1 MSVSR
6 PRPSIFSI
14 AETCPERVNKGV
26 GSNVKPQYQPH
37 LLLTNPP
44 AAKDVT
50 LELLLASQSH
60 MGHSTSTWHPANAR
74 YIFGIR
80 EGIHIISL
88 DVTAAH
94 LRRAARIVSG
104 TTERAGIV
112 VFVGTRKGQRRCV
125 VRAAELAGGCHVY
138 DRWVA
143 GAITN
148 AQQTLAGKVRAK
160 VVDEFDREMPGF
172 ESSLEDRAV
181 LKPDLVVCLNPKENY
196 VLLHECRL
204 SNIPTIGIVDTNV
217 DPSWV
222 TYPIPANDDR

>member
-1 MSVSR
+1 
-6 PRPSIFSI
+6 
-14 AETCPERVNKGV
+14 
-26 GSNVKPQYQPH
+26 
-37 LLLTNPP
+37 
-44 AAKDVT
+44 
-50 LELLLASQSH
+50 

-88 DVTAAH
+88 DATAAH
-94 LRRAARIVSG
+94 LRRAAKIVSG

-112 VFVGTRKGQRRCV
+112 LFVGTRKGQRRCV

-138 DRWVA
+138 DKWY
-143 GAITN
+143 GGTITN
-148 AQQTLAGKVRAK
+148 AQQILAGKARAK
-160 VVDEFDREMPGF
+160 VVDEFDQEMPGF
-172 ESSLEDRAV
+172 EKQLENRAI

-204 SNIPTIGIVDTNV
+204 TNIPTIGVIDTNA